1 MNYSTLVV
9 APGRGSYQKQEL
21 GYISHNLNDTAAGAE
36 LLAGFDQSRIKLGLS
51 TVSSLDQAPH
61 FNFRRYQQADNAA
74 ALILASGFIDY
85 QALQQSCYQP
95 TVITGN
101 SMGWYTALACS
112 GVWQSTEAMRIAS
125 LMALYTSQSQYQGDN
140 GGQLIYPLVDE
151 HWRPKPEYQQQLDAL
166 LARCSGQLYMSI
178 RYGGYAVLAGS
189 SEAIAIAM
197 QSLTKIDERFPLLLP
212 GHSAFH
218 SPYMTQA
225 SEQALQ
231 TIDRSSF
238 QAPAVPLVDG
248 CGRIWQPECSDLN
261 KLRDYTLQQQVTE
274 TYNFTASIQ
283 VAVKEFCP
291 QRIVLLGPGNG
302 LAGAVIQ
309 ALIKLNWQGLSSKQD
324 FIDQQQQQPWLLAMG
339 TPAQRAILLQ
349 RPALTVAQRA

>member
-21 GYISHNLNDTAAGAE
+21 GYISQNLSDTAAGAV
-36 LLAGFDQSRIKLGLS
+36 LLASFDQSRIKLGLS
-51 TVSSLDQAPH
+51 TVTSLDQAPQ

-74 ALILASGFIDY
+74 ALILASGLIDY
-85 QALQQSCYQP
+85 QTLQQSCYQP
-95 TVITGN
+95 AAITGN

-112 GVWQSTEAMRIAS
+112 GVWHSTEAMRIAS
-125 LMALYTSQSQYQGDN
+125 LMAQYTSQSHYKGDN

-151 HWRPKPEYQQQLDAL
+151 HWRPKLDYQQQVNAL

-178 RYGGYAVLAGS
+178 LYGGYAVLAGS
-189 SEAIAIAM
+189 SEAM
-197 QSLTKIDERFPLLLP
+197 QTLPKIDERFPLLLP

-218 SPYMTQA
+218 SPFMAQA

-231 TIDRSSF
+231 NIGHSSF

-248 CGRIWQPECSDLN
+248 CGRIWQPDCSDLN
-261 KLRDYTLQQQVTE
+261 KLRDYTLRQQVTE

-309 ALIKLNWQGLSSKQD
+309 ALIELNWQGLSSKQD
-324 FIDQQQQQPWLLAMG
+324 FIAQQQQQPWLLAMG
-339 TPAQRAILLQ
+339 TPVQRAILLE
-349 RPALTVAQRA
+349 RPPSTEAKRA

>member
-21 GYISHNLNDTAAGAE
+21 GYISQNLSDTVEGAE

-51 TVSSLDQAPH
+51 TVSSLDQAPQ

-95 TVITGN
+95 AVITGN

-125 LMALYTSQSQYQGDN
+125 LMAQYTSQSHYKDDN

-151 HWRPKPEYQQQLDAL
+151 HWRPKLDYQQQVNAL

-178 RYGGYAVLAGS
+178 LYGGYAVLAGS
-189 SEAIAIAM
+189 SEAISLAM
-197 QSLTKIDERFPLLLP
+197 QTLPIIDERFPLLLP

-218 SPYMTQA
+218 SPFMAQA

-231 TIDRSSF
+231 NIGHSSF
-238 QAPAVPLVDG
+238 QATAVPLVDG
-248 CGRIWQPECSDLN
+248 CGRIWQPDCSDLN
-261 KLRDYTLQQQVTE
+261 KLRDYTLRQQVTE

-309 ALIKLNWQGLSSKQD
+309 ALIELNWHGLSSKQD
-324 FIDQQQQQPWLLAMG
+324 FIAQQQQQPWLLAMG
-339 TPAQRAILLQ
+339 TPAQRAILLD
-349 RPALTVAQRA
+349 RPPSTEAKRA

>member
-21 GYISHNLNDTAAGAE
+21 GYISQNLSDTAAGAE
-36 LLAGFDQSRIKLGLS
+36 LLAGFDQSRVKLGLS
-51 TVSSLDQAPH
+51 TVSSLDQAPQ

-112 GVWQSTEAMRIAS
+112 GVWQSAEAMRIAS
-125 LMALYTSQSQYQGDN
+125 LMAQYTSQSHGKDDN
-140 GGQLIYPLVDE
+140 GGQLIYPLVDQ
-151 HWRPKPEYQQQLDAL
+151 HWRPKLEYQQQVNAL
-166 LARCSGQLYMSI
+166 LADFTGQLYMSI
-178 RYGGYAVLAGS
+178 LYGGYAVLAGS
-189 SEAIAIAM
+189 SEAISIAM
-197 QSLTKIDERFPLLLP
+197 QTLPKIDERFPLLLP

-218 SPYMTQA
+218 SPFMAQA

-231 TIDRSSF
+231 NIGQSSF

-248 CGRIWQPECSDLN
+248 CGRIWQPDCSDLN
-261 KLRDYTLQQQVTE
+261 KLRDYTLRQQVTE

-309 ALIKLNWQGLSSKQD
+309 ALIELNWHGLSSKQD
-324 FIDQQQQQPWLLAMG
+324 FIAQQQQQPWLLAMG
-339 TPAQRAILLQ
+339 TPAQRAILLD
-349 RPALTVAQRA
+349 RPPSIVAKRA